1 MFKLEKE
8 MILSMETN
16 YKNGKA
22 LRMGQKINVLDHNNL
37 EFLTYLDNNVVQVV
51 DTDEL
56 KALSEGNGNCIPLFD
71 GKRIIVKDLDLV
83 EQKGNYFLK
92 LLSGKSLKFFMLKG
106 DGKKRNNH
114 KYLNYLAEKG
124 FSMELELVGGPVKF
138 YNKAIGCVY
147 VEGAPL
153 TVLLKLMPL
162 NK

>member
-1 MFKLEKE
+1 MFNREKE
-8 MILSMETN
+8 MEFMETN
-16 YKNGKA
+16 YKSGKA

-37 EFLTYLDNNVVQVV
+37 EFLTYLDNNVVQGV

-56 KALSEGNGNCIPLFD
+56 KALSEGNVIPLFD

-92 LLSGKSLKFFMLKG
+92 LLSGKALKFFMLKG
-106 DGKKRNNH
+106 DDKKRNNH

-124 FSMELELVGGPVKF
+124 FSMELELVGGPVKV
-138 YNKAIGCVY
+138 YNKAIDCVY

>member
-1 MFKLEKE
+1 MFNREKE
-8 MILSMETN
+8 MEFMETN
-16 YKNGKA
+16 YKSGKA

-37 EFLTYLDNNVVQVV
+37 EFLTYLDNNVVKGV

-56 KALSEGNGNCIPLFD
+56 KALSEGNVIPLFD

-92 LLSGKSLKFFMLKG
+92 LLSGKALKFFMLKG
-106 DGKKRNNH
+106 DDKKRNNH

-124 FSMELELVGGPVKF
+124 FSMELELVGGPVKV
-138 YNKAIGCVY
+138 YNKAIDCVY

>member
-1 MFKLEKE
+1 MFNREKE
-8 MILSMETN
+8 MEFMETN
-16 YKNGKA
+16 YKSGKA
-22 LRMGQKINVLDHNNL
+22 LRMVQKINVLDHNNL
-37 EFLTYLDNNVVQVV
+37 EFLTYLDNNVVKGV

-56 KALSEGNGNCIPLFD
+56 KALSEGNVIPLFD

-92 LLSGKSLKFFMLKG
+92 LLSGKALKFFMLKG
-106 DGKKRNNH
+106 DDKKRNNH

-124 FSMELELVGGPVKF
+124 FSMELELVGGPVKV
-138 YNKAIGCVY
+138 YNKAIDCVY

>member
-1 MFKLEKE
+1 MFNREKE
-8 MILSMETN
+8 MEFMETN
-16 YKNGKA
+16 YKSGKA

-37 EFLTYLDNNVVQVV
+37 EFLTYLDNNVVKGV

-56 KALSEGNGNCIPLFD
+56 KALSEGNGIPLFD

-92 LLSGKSLKFFMLKG
+92 LLSGKALKFFMLKG
-106 DGKKRNNH
+106 DDKKRNNH

-124 FSMELELVGGPVKF
+124 FSMELELVGGPVKV
-138 YNKAIGCVY
+138 YNKAIDCVY

>member
-1 MFKLEKE
+1 MKYEHKLEKE

-37 EFLTYLDNNVVQVV
+37 EFLTYLDNNVVQGV

-56 KALSEGNGNCIPLFD
+56 KAVPEGNVIPLFD

-92 LLSGKSLKFFMLKG
+92 GKTPNDLIVSLKIIK
-106 DGKKRNNH
+106 N
-114 KYLNYLAEKG
+114 
-124 FSMELELVGGPVKF
+124 
-138 YNKAIGCVY
+138 
-147 VEGAPL
+147 
-153 TVLLKLMPL
+153 
-162 NK
+162 

>member
-1 MFKLEKE
+1 MFNLEKE
-8 MILSMETN
+8 MEFMETN
-16 YKNGKA
+16 YKSGKA
-22 LRMGQKINVLDHNNL
+22 LRMGQKINILDHNNL
-37 EFLTYLDNNVVQVV
+37 EFLTYLDNNVVQGV

-56 KALSEGNGNCIPLFD
+56 KALSEGNVIPLFD

-92 LLSGKSLKFFMLKG
+92 LLSGKALKFFMLKG
-106 DGKKRNNH
+106 DDKKRNNH

-124 FSMELELVGGPVKF
+124 FSMELELVGGPVKV
-138 YNKAIGCVY
+138 YNKAFDCVY

>member
-1 MFKLEKE
+1 MFNREKE
-8 MILSMETN
+8 MEFMETN
-16 YKNGKA
+16 YKSGKA

-37 EFLTYLDNNVVQVV
+37 EFLTYLDNNVVQGV

-56 KALSEGNGNCIPLFD
+56 KAVPEGNVIPLFD

-92 LLSGKSLKFFMLKG
+92 LLSGKALKFFMLKG
-106 DGKKRNNH
+106 DDKKRNNH

-124 FSMELELVGGPVKF
+124 FSMELELVGGPVKV
-138 YNKAIGCVY
+138 YNKAIDCVY

>member
-1 MFKLEKE
+1 MFNREKE
-8 MILSMETN
+8 MEFMETN
-16 YKNGKA
+16 YKSGKA
-22 LRMGQKINVLDHNNL
+22 LRMGQKINVLDPNNL
-37 EFLTYLDNNVVQVV
+37 EFLTYLDNNVVQGV

-56 KALSEGNGNCIPLFD
+56 KALPEGIPLFD
-71 GKRIIVKDLDLV
+71 GKSIIVKDLDLV

-92 LLSGKSLKFFMLKG
+92 LLSGKALKFFMLKG
-106 DGKKRNNH
+106 DDKKRNNH

-124 FSMELELVGGPVKF
+124 FSMELELVGGPVKV
-138 YNKAIGCVY
+138 YNKAIDCVY

>member
-1 MFKLEKE
+1 MFNREKE
-8 MILSMETN
+8 MVSMETN

-37 EFLTYLDNNVVQVV
+37 EFLNYLDNNVTKEVA
-51 DTDEL
+51 TDEL
-56 KALSEGNGNCIPLFD
+56 KSVSEGIDIPLFD
-71 GKRIIVKDLDLV
+71 GKSIIVKDLDLV

-92 LLSGKSLKFFMLKG
+92 LLSGKALKFFMLKG
-106 DGKKRNNH
+106 DDKKRNNH
-114 KYLNYLAEKG
+114 NYLSYLAEKG
-124 FSMELELVGGPVKF
+124 FSMELELVGGPVKV
-138 YNKAIGCVY
+138 YNKAIDCVY